1 VTFTNE
7 GRIVFDFEYETPL
20 QRLIM
25 LRIFCSGSGDGGREK
40 RFEDQEFRRFCCCT
54 FDEFEQAIAK
64 LIQMGVIH
72 KISYGYQYGKPSSG
86 YIIKDP
92 DEIIQ
97 L

>member
-1 VTFTNE
+1 MCKLPVTNLRTSFFCESAVQYHQDYQKWSTALMARRKNRGNE
-7 GRIVFDFEYETPL
+7 KG
-20 QRLIM
+20 
-25 LRIFCSGSGDGGREK
+25 
-40 RFEDQEFRRFCCCT
+40 
-54 FDEFEQAIAK
+54 QAIAK
-64 LIQMGVIH
+64 LIEMGVIH